1 MAGNKDVR
9 FTVSAEDKASSTV
22 KQVEKAIDGLK
33 ERAKGLLEVLGAFGI
48 GLGLGEFFKTSIEQ
62 AIEADA
68 AWRRLENSIGN
79 VGGSFAELKPQID
92 ATIESLAKQSTYKPD
107 ELVAGLE
114 RLTTTSGDAKGSIEA
129 MGLAT
134 NIAAARHI
142 DLETAAT
149 LVGKVM
155 SGNTTALKK
164 FGITLKDGDDAM
176 NVLQHRFAGFA
187 QVEAESF
194 GGQLKKVKNGFEE
207 FTEAVGKAIIGN
219 DEAGKSVGGMVGFLA
234 QLEAWVTKNA
244 DGIGEF
250 VTVVVEVAS
259 VIGTVLKV
267 AFTLA
272 VGAAL
277 ALNLGVETIVFTFA
291 QLYASSKVAI
301 GGVSQIIGEL
311 LDRSAPVFEA
321 FGINVDD
328 VGDKLANWGT
338 KLKNAGLKDERENL
352 EVIATSAARVGDFF
366 ENGFGK
372 ATVAVKEHTEAQK
385 ELHSKVKEGEDG
397 FKNLRTQFD
406 ALARS
411 TAEGKTKA
419 QEFADKMATWKTAAE
434 AAGLPIDE
442 LTAKMRTLTTVLNTI
457 KQDEFDKAFQ
467 EGMTALL
474 AHSGAALDKLAAQW
488 DTEIKKISGNLKF
501 ASTPEQK
508 AAIQAQ
514 IDSFQKLKSASIELA
529 AALGM
534 TESVL
539 EQIKQQTATAS
550 LLQDLNGI
558 ETSMSDAAAVVEV
571 WDARVKAAKPGTD
584 DYKTA
589 TAELAKA
596 QDALNAATAAYGA
609 YFQHKSD
616 IINQGTADAQKHSA
630 AIYDAA
636 SKYSNL
642 ARSAI
647 AAGQAVGGFSAET
660 AAALQ
665 NVVSLADGVAK
676 LFASGGTDV
685 GAWAQ
690 SIASLAAIV
699 SQIFGGNSKEDLA
712 KQHVT
717 DQNTAAIEKLTNVI
731 GAMNL
736 NISGTDL
743 ACATAMMAQLFGPG
757 GLSGFDA
764 KDKAPTSGKGAY
776 AGLDDAFLKEIAKKL
791 GITIDDTAGSWA
803 KLKEALGDV
812 TGHLAQFGE
821 TLSDQEALGN
831 AAVKFFGLS
840 GTAAFGAQNNFG
852 VKQSPILSKIFGGQ
866 SIEDFLGAGGG
877 DPKKIQDAMAS
888 VIDIFKQL
896 AAGKISDKD
905 LGGLTGSELFKILQS
920 LFDGLTGLKGA
931 ATDTAVA
938 VVSAAQKMSAAA
950 AALSEKWDVYG
961 TDSVGQAADLQT
973 TFGYK
978 FDLSTQAGR
987 DAAIK
992 ALESEY
998 EGSKTDAAK
1007 VANIRTMLHAI
1018 RALPKIAVTDT
1029 GGGTGVGASASE
1041 AIGNGS
1047 SLAKAVSNS
1056 ASAGLA
1062 SASYAQFDTFVS
1074 IAQQSMF
1081 YLRDIR
1087 DFMMGGRAGSSGP
1100 VSIQVGTIE
1109 VNCFGV
1115 TDSASATMGAQRGVD
1130 AALGAARVNLRA
1142 AVGVPRVS

>member
-1 MAGNKDVR
+1 MAGNRDVK
-9 FTVSAEDKASSTV
+9 FSVSAEDKASSTV

-33 ERAKGLLEVLGAFGI
+33 ERAKGLLETLAAFGI
-48 GLGLGEFFKTSIEQ
+48 GLGIGEFFKKSIEQ

-68 AWRRLENSIGN
+68 AWRRLENSVGN
-79 VGGSFAELKPQID
+79 VGGSFAALKPEID

-194 GGQLKKVKNGFEE
+194 GGQLKKVVNGFEE
-207 FTEAVGKAIIGN
+207 FSEAVGRAIIGN
-219 DEAGKSVGGMVGFLA
+219 DDAKESVAGLAGFFA
-234 QLEAWVTKNA
+234 KLESWVTKNSGSFSQLVSGVAVFA
-244 DGIGEF
+244 D
-250 VTVVVEVAS
+250 VVGWFLPWIVKGFMGFS
-259 VIGTVLKV
+259 LLID
-267 AFTLA
+267 
-272 VGAAL
+272 
-277 ALNLGVETIVFTFA
+277 TIVFLFA
-291 QLYASSKVAI
+291 QFYQAGRVAI
-301 GGVSQIIGEL
+301 GGVAQTIGEL
-311 LDRSAPVFEA
+311 LEKSSGVFAA
-321 FGINVDD
+321 FGINVDK

-338 KLKNAGLKDERENL
+338 KLKNAGLDEQRANL
-352 EVIATSAARVGDFF
+352 STLADTAGRVAVFM
-366 ENGFGK
+366 EQGFGK

-406 ALARS
+406 ALSNS

-419 QEFADKMATWKTAAE
+419 QEFDDKVRAWKTSAE
-434 AAGLPIDE
+434 AAKLPIEE
-442 LTAKMRTLTTVLNTI
+442 LVAKLLVLAGVSDQI
-457 KQDEFDKAFQ
+457 KQAEFDKAFE
-467 EGMTALL
+467 EGMIALL
-474 AHSGAALDKLAAQW
+474 AHSGDALQKLQAQW
-488 DTEIKKISGNLKF
+488 DTELKKLNEKLKF
-501 ASTPEQK
+501 GSTPERK
-508 AAIQAQ
+508 AALQAQ
-514 IDSFQKLKSASIELA
+514 IDQFKELKA
-529 AALGM
+529 AAIDLATSLQA
-534 TESVL
+534 TEAVL
-539 EQIKQQTATAS
+539 SQIRDSLATAS
-550 LLQDLNGI
+550 LLGNLQGI
-558 ETSMSDAAAVVEV
+558 EEAMSNAGQVVEV
-571 WDARVKAAKPGTD
+571 WASNVKAAKPGTEEF
-584 DYKTA
+584 KTA

-676 LFASGGTDV
+676 LFASGGSDV
-685 GAWAQ
+685 AAWAQ

-699 SQIFGGNSKEDLA
+699 SQVFGGNPKEDLA
-712 KQHVT
+712 KQHVM
-717 DQNTAAIEKLTNVI
+717 DQNTRAIEKLTTTI
-731 GAMNL
+731 GGMNL

-743 ACATAMMAQLFGPG
+743 AKAAAMMAQMFGPG
-757 GLSGFDA
+757 GLSGFNA
-764 KDKAPTSGKGAY
+764 KDKAPTFGKGAY
-776 AGLDDAFLKEIAKKL
+776 AGLDDAFLREIAKKL
-791 GITIDDTAGSWA
+791 NVTIDDTAGSWER
-803 KLKEALGDV
+803 LKGAIAAV

-821 TLSDQEALGN
+821 TLSDQEALGK

-840 GTAAFGAQNNFG
+840 GTAAFGAENNFG

-888 VIDIFKQL
+888 VMDIFKKL
-896 AAGKISDKD
+896 SKKELSDAD

-950 AALSEKWDVYG
+950 SALSEKWDVYG

-1029 GGGTGVGASASE
+1029 GGGTGVGASVSE

-1047 SLAKAVSNS
+1047 SLAKAVSSS

-1087 DFMMGGRAGSSGP
+1087 DFMMGGRAGSGGP

-1130 AALGAARVNLRA
+1130 NALAAARVNLRA

>member
-1 MAGNKDVR
+1 MAPKEVK

-33 ERAKGLLEVLGAFGI
+33 ERAKGLLETLAAFGI
-48 GLGLGEFFKTSIEQ
+48 GLGIGEFFKKSIEQ
-62 AIEADA
+62 AVEADA
-68 AWRRLENSIGN
+68 AWRRLENSVGN
-79 VGGSFAELKPQID
+79 VGGSFAELKPEID

-114 RLTTTSGDAKGSIEA
+114 RLTTTSGDAKGSIAA
-129 MGLAT
+129 MGLAM
-134 NIAAARHI
+134 NISAARHI

-187 QVEAESF
+187 ETEAKSF
-194 GGQLKKVKNGFEE
+194 GGQLKKVVNGFEE
-207 FTEAVGKAIIGN
+207 FAEAVGKAIIGN
-219 DEAGKSVGGMVGFLA
+219 EEAKNSVSGLA
-234 QLEAWVTKNA
+234 AFMADLESWVTKNA
-244 DGIGEF
+244 DGIGDF
-250 VTVVVEVAS
+250 VSVIAAFAGYVGIGLKGALTMIVGVLVGFNLAIETVVWSFNE
-259 VIGTVLKV
+259 LYD
-267 AFTLA
+267 
-272 VGAAL
+272 GAR
-277 ALNLGVETIVFTFA
+277 
-291 QLYASSKVAI
+291 VAI
-301 GGVSQIIGEL
+301 GGVSQIIGEWL
-311 LDRSAPVFEA
+311 EKSSPVFEA
-321 FGINVDD
+321 FGISVDE
-328 VGDKLANWGT
+328 VGSKLANWGN
-338 KLKNAGLKDERENL
+338 KLKNTGLEDARTDLDTLSESAGRVAHFFAFGFET
-352 EVIATSAARVGDFF
+352 ATEKV
-366 ENGFGK
+366 E
-372 ATVAVKEHTEAQK
+372 EHNKKQK
-385 ELHSKVKEGEDG
+385 ELHSTLREGEDG

-406 ALARS
+406 ALASS

-419 QEFADKMATWKTAAE
+419 QEFDDKVRAWKTSAE
-434 AAGLPIDE
+434 AAQLPLEE
-442 LTAKMRTLTTVLNTI
+442 LAEKLRVLAGVSDQI
-457 KQDEFDKAFQ
+457 KQAEFDKAFE
-467 EGMTALL
+467 EGMIALL
-474 AHSGAALDKLAAQW
+474 AHSGNALQKLQAQW
-488 DTEIKKISGNLKF
+488 DTELKTLNGKLK
-501 ASTPEQK
+501 AGSTPERK
-508 AAIQAQ
+508 AALQSQ
-514 IDSFQKLKSASIELA
+514 IDQFKELKA
-529 AALGM
+529 AAIDLATSLQA

-539 EQIKQQTATAS
+539 AQIRDNLATAS
-550 LLQDLNGI
+550 LIGNLQGI
-558 ETSMSDAAAVVEV
+558 EEAMSNAGQVVEV
-571 WDARVKAAKPGTD
+571 WASNVKAAKPGTEEF
-584 DYKTA
+584 KTA

-636 SKYSNL
+636 NKYSNL

-676 LFASGGTDV
+676 LFASGGSDPA
-685 GAWAQ
+685 AWAQ
-690 SIASLAAIV
+690 SIAALAAIL
-699 SQIFGGNSKEDLA
+699 SQVFGGNPKEDLA
-712 KQHVT
+712 KQHVM
-717 DQNTAAIEKLTNVI
+717 DSNTRAIEKLTSMI
-731 GAMNL
+731 GAMNT
-736 NISGTDL
+736 NISGLDF
-743 ACATAMMAQLFGPG
+743 AKATGMMAQMFGPG
-757 GLSGFDA
+757 GLGQYVA
-764 KDKAPTSGKGAY
+764 KDKAPTFGKGAY

-791 GITIDDTAGSWA
+791 GITIDDTVGSWK
-803 KLKEALGDV
+803 KLKDALDGV
-812 TGHLAQFGE
+812 AGHLAQFGE
-821 TLSDQEALGN
+821 SLSDQEALGN

-1130 AALGAARVNLRA
+1130 NALAAARVNLRA